1 MSTPRQI
8 EANRNNSQ
16 KSTGAKTEAGRERSS
31 LNATRHGFTGQQ
43 LVLSDAEKEA
53 YEFHVLAYMDEHAP
67 KTQIETS
74 LVQQFADLNWSLHQ
88 IAVQQHNLMSLINTM
103 TEQLMKQG
111 DLEALSK
118 ALAQPY
124 RTLNTLGI
132 YESRKRRAANA
143 LEAQLGAILEGRRE
157 ALAQAAKLYK
167 QRKAQ
172 NLPFVP
178 SEFGFVHSV
187 AEIEREIE
195 RQIARESATLPK
207 TADISRATKL

>member
-1 MSTPRQI
+1 MATPQQI

-31 LNATRHGFTGQQ
+31 LNATKHGFTGQN

-53 YEFHVLAYMDEHAP
+53 YEFHVLAYMDEYAP
-67 KTQIETS
+67 KNQLETN

-132 YESRKRRAANA
+132 YESRKRRAAA
-143 LEAQLGAILEGRRE
+143 TLQAELTAILEARRQ

-167 QRKAQ
+167 QHKAQ
-172 NLPFVP
+172 NIPFNP
-178 SEFGFVHSV
+178 SEFGFVHSA
-187 AEIEREIE
+187 AEIEREI
-195 RQIARESATLPK
+195 ARESAK
-207 TADISRATKL
+207 TAKGSTAHNGL

>member
-1 MSTPRQI
+1 MATPQQI

-16 KSTGAKTEAGRERSS
+16 KSTGATSEAGKQRSS

-53 YEFHVLAYMDEHAP
+53 YEFHVLAYMDEYAP
-67 KTQIETS
+67 KTQIETN

-88 IAVQQHNLMSLINTM
+88 IAVQQHNLMSLINAM

-132 YESRKRRAANA
+132 YESRKRRAADA
-143 LEAQLGAILEGRRE
+143 LQSQLTAMLEARAEAGAVTSKE
-157 ALAQAAKLYK
+157 AAAKI
-167 QRKAQ
+167 
-172 NLPFVP
+172 
-178 SEFGFVHSV
+178 GFVHS
-187 AEIEREIE
+187 APEIKPKSGSQTAPET
-195 RQIARESATLPK
+195 ESLRPPRDLGVSA
-207 TADISRATKL
+207 